1 MEPPMEYL
9 SAPREN
15 LETWHRVVKIFTTLT
30 IFVALLLIVLAITL
44 VG

>member
-15 LETWHRVVKIFTTLT
+15 LETWHRVVKLFTTMT
-30 IFVALLLIVLAITL
+30 IFIALLLLVLAATL

>member
-15 LETWHRVVKIFTTLT
+15 LDTWSRVVKMFTTLS
-30 IFVALLLIVLAITL
+30 IFVALLLAVLAFTL
-44 VG
+44 LR